1 MEYFSDR
8 SILPLQA
15 DILALFLCFY
25 SAQCFIIRE
34 NQLTLQ
40 TIYAY
45 QYDIN

>member
-1 MEYFSDR
+1 MEYS
-8 SILPLQA
+8 LYKA

-25 SAQCFIIRE
+25 STLCFIIRE

-45 QYDIN
+45 QYGIN

>member
-1 MEYFSDR
+1 MEYSLYKPIFWHCFCVF
-8 SILPLQA
+8 IL
-15 DILALFLCFY
+15 
-25 SAQCFIIRE
+25 QCFIIRE

>member
-1 MEYFSDR
+1 MEYFFNR
-8 SILPLQA
+8 PI
-15 DILALFLCFY
+15 FWHCFCVFY
-25 SAQCFIIRE
+25 SKLCFIIRE